1 MPWDERV
8 ARRLKFRDLVILRT
22 VARLGSMGKAG
33 AELAIT
39 QPAVS
44 KAITDLEHV
53 LGVRLL
59 DRSRQGVELTQ
70 YGTSFLKWSAVVFDD
85 LKQGIEELDFLAD
98 QIGRAHV

>member
-1 MPWDERV
+1 MPWDERIG
-8 ARRLKFRDLVILRT
+8 RRLKLRDLYFLKT
-22 VARLGSMGKAG
+22 VARLGSMGKA
-33 AELAIT
+33 ATELAVT

-59 DRSRQGVELTQ
+59 DRSRQGVGLTR
-70 YGTSFLKWSAVVFDD
+70 YGSSFLKSSAVLFDD

-98 QIGRAHV
+98 PT